1 MRRGV
6 ITRLASSFLFLAAIA
21 TAALPGCGGDDAT
34 SSDDSSDL
42 VAGGLAAASI
52 KTRGTFDKLAF
63 HDGGVLLPGK
73 SVKLLID
80 ARKAT
85 RKILYMN
92 ASFTEGGETP
102 EAARFHYPF
111 AQRVLPDFDE
121 SVGSFND
128 ATYWAEDKKY
138 FAGSVQTYELADG
151 EVFGIQF
158 YPQDVISEERIL
170 DAVRVVKKTLRIPG
184 AQLAFVATGPQQTT
198 ATIADDLAALGVANM
213 TIDEVLGGIR
223 YVPMNQG
230 EAWGYLR
237 VFPTDQDSLSA
248 TDIPV
253 FDELPLDLTVVA
265 GTVTRAFQ
273 DPTSHVNLKSKERG
287 TPNMILRDAG
297 PDNERLAAFADKPVH
312 FVVGVDDFALE
323 PSTDEEVAA
332 KLAEKMNQPWVA
344 LPYEP
349 TDVLLSYR
357 DMCPAKAKDCMGL
370 GKKYGS
376 KATNL
381 GFMSSAQVLGM
392 AAQSGTLSAELGYD
406 LVPAGIGVPM
416 KLYADFV
423 AHPPNAAL
431 RAKLE
436 ELVSGEKAGVLSSKQ
451 RSALV
456 LEVQQL
462 FYVAEMPPGTEDTV
476 RARLGEVLPGVNK
489 IKVRSSANAEDIPN
503 FDGAGLYTSFS
514 ATLSKQ
520 DNPDG
525 SCKVVED
532 GAEGVET
539 KIEMSPKSL
548 ACALKGVFAS
558 IWNKRA
564 VEERSYARLDHA
576 TAKMG
581 IAIVP
586 KYDLESEIAAN
597 TVVVTRVINSDGLYG
612 YTFSAQAGN
621 NLVTNPE
628 PGTLSEATIAA
639 FLEPNIPPTFV
650 TTRFATP
657 VADSGKLDHT
667 VLTEAQ
673 MQTQLRIAQTVET
686 AYCKAKPSY
695 YGKSCSNVTWDLEKP
710 ASLDFEFKILEDGR
724 FVAKQVREFSGQ

>member
-1 MRRGV
+1 M
-6 ITRLASSFLFLAAIA
+6 ITRLASSVMLLAAVA
-21 TAALPGCGGDDAT
+21 TAVLPGCGGDDAT

-80 ARKAT
+80 ARKPT
-85 RKILYMN
+85 RKIFYMN
-92 ASFTEGGETP
+92 ASYTEGGETP

-111 AQRVLPDFDE
+111 AQRVLKDFDE

-128 ATYWAEDKKY
+128 ATYWTQDKSY
-138 FAGSVQTYELADG
+138 FAGSVQTYQLGDREIY
-151 EVFGIQF
+151 GIQF

-170 DAVRVVKKTLRIPG
+170 DAVQVVKKTLRIPG
-184 AQLAFVATGPQQTT
+184 TELAFVATGPQQTT

-237 VFPTDQDSLSA
+237 IFPTDQDSLSA
-248 TDIPV
+248 TDIAV

-297 PDNERLAAFADKPVH
+297 PDNERLAPYADKPVH
-312 FVVGVDDFALE
+312 MVVGVDDFVLE
-323 PSTDEEVAA
+323 PSTDAEVAD

-357 DMCPAKAKDCMGL
+357 DMCPTKATDCMGL

-406 LVPAGIGVPM
+406 LVPAGMGLPM

-423 AHPPNAAL
+423 AHPANGAL
-431 RAKLE
+431 RDKLGA
-436 ELVSGEKAGVLSSKQ
+436 LIAAEKAGTLSSKE
-451 RSALV
+451 RGALV

-462 FYVAEMPPGTEDTV
+462 FYVAELPPGMEDAV
-476 RARLGEVLPGVNK
+476 RASLGTVLPGVNK

-520 DNPDG
+520 DNADG
-525 SCKVVED
+525 SCVLVED
-532 GAEGVET
+532 GSEGVET
-539 KIEMSPKSL
+539 KVEMSPKSL

-558 IWNKRA
+558 TWNKRA
-564 VEERSYARLDHA
+564 IEERSYARLDHE

-597 TVVVTRVINSDGLYG
+597 SVVVTRVINSDGLYG
-612 YTFSAQAGN
+612 YTFSAQVGN

-639 FLEPNIPPTFV
+639 FLEPEIPPTFV

-657 VADSGKLDHT
+657 VAGGGKIDHT

-673 MQTQLRIAQTVET
+673 MQTQLRITQTVET

-695 YGKSCSNVTWDLEKP
+695 YGKSCSNVTWDLDKP
-710 ASLDFEFKILEDGR
+710 ASLDFEFKVLENGR